1 MTNNPIAKSIHAIYL
16 LNISAMIEEFE
27 LLQKIQNDTD
37 RNLKV
42 KSMPGKKTRWLF
54 HTEFVGYILY
64 SREDGVLLNHNLQMR
79 VLFCDLAAHV
89 RLYIYICIKQAFE
102 TNIRSYQSLSY

>member
-1 MTNNPIAKSIHAIYL
+1 
-16 LNISAMIEEFE
+16 MIEEFE

-64 SREDGVLLNHNLQMR
+64 SREDGVLLNHNLQMC

-89 RLYIYICIKQAFE
+89 RLYIYMYKASVWNKHQIIPEFVILAQ
-102 TNIRSYQSLSY
+102 

>member
-42 KSMPGKKTRWLF
+42 KSMPGKKLG
-54 HTEFVGYILY
+54 GYFIQNLLATSYIAGKMVY
-64 SREDGVLLNHNLQMR
+64 S
-79 VLFCDLAAHV
+79 
-89 RLYIYICIKQAFE
+89 
-102 TNIRSYQSLSY
+102 